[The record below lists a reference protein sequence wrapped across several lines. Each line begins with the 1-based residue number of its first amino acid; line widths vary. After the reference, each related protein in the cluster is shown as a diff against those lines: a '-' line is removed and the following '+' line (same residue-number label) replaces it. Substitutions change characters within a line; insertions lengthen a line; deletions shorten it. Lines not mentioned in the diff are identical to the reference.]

1 MSVIG
6 AVVVQHEFGGSIWN
20 GGMLREIAGA
30 EGVNIIAVHDLA
42 ILGYSFGGCGSFFE
56 YLRWRGEALPYM
68 YSSVE
73 RRLSALACC
82 AGHMGSVR
90 AGGVDRT
97 VVDPSVSRTW
107 SRRSVA
113 KEREH
118 CEHAAVD
125 VSGSFEVELL
135 EHVGAAGF
143 DRSFT
148 DSELVGDAGV

>member
-42 ILGYSFGGCGSFFE
+42 IVGYSFGGFGSFFE

-73 RRLSALACC
+73 RRLSALACLC
-82 AGHMGSVR
+82 RSYGFGS
-90 AGGVDRT
+90 GGR
-97 VVDPSVSRTW
+97 SRPDC
-107 SRRSVA
+107 RRSIGFADLVSA
-113 KEREH
+113 VS
-118 CEHAAVD
+118 CE
-125 VSGSFEVELL
+125 
-135 EHVGAAGF
+135 GA
-143 DRSFT
+143 
-148 DSELVGDAGV
+148 